1 MSRSSIFERYGKELV
16 AALPL
21 DLQATLMPHEREAVE
36 TGAAEFAR
44 QLADECQ
51 TITDDAQMAFVT
63 IDPPG
68 HKDRRAP
75 SLPIGALLT
84 FLLLLQRAGLIGNM
98 TQIEEHTF
106 LNGNNALADYFYGV
120 SAKLLQQLTRRD
132 LKGLERESGVGFRF
146 ALGSDA
152 FCVALT
158 KALSVPS
165 DLYGAD
171 GMYCSDALLDAMA
184 VRLLWPA
191 KAGDSLSFW
200 FNPGFGYRCVTTGGV
215 IIPCP
220 SDLDTT
226 EALVMRAREV
236 GLIADVVITPA
247 DCLASGFQK
256 LFELA
261 QPMLLLHILA
271 ATAPSAFDPE
281 SSDNND

>member
-1 MSRSSIFERYGKELV
+1 M
-16 AALPL
+16 AALPPE
-21 DLQATLMPHEREAVE
+21 LQATLLPHEREVVE
-36 TGAAEFAR
+36 RGAAEFVR

-51 TITDDAQMAFVT
+51 TITDNAELAFVT
-63 IDPPG
+63 IDAPG

-75 SLPIGALLT
+75 SLPIGALLAY
-84 FLLLLQRAGLIGNM
+84 LLLLQRAGLIGDM
-98 TQIEEHTF
+98 TQMEEYTF
-106 LNGNNALADYFYGV
+106 LIGTEALADHFHGV
-120 SAKLLQQLTRRD
+120 SAKLLQQLSRRD

-152 FCVALT
+152 FCLELT
-158 KALSVPS
+158 RALSVPS

-191 KAGDSLSFW
+191 KAGDSLSFRL
-200 FNPGFGYRCVTTGGV
+200 NPGFGYQCVTTGGV

-220 SDLDTT
+220 SALDTT
-226 EALVMRAREV
+226 EALVLRAREV
-236 GLIADVVITPA
+236 GLIADVAITPA
-247 DCLASGFQK
+247 DCLASGFEK

-271 ATAPSAFDPE
+271 ATAPSA
-281 SSDNND
+281 STGTGG